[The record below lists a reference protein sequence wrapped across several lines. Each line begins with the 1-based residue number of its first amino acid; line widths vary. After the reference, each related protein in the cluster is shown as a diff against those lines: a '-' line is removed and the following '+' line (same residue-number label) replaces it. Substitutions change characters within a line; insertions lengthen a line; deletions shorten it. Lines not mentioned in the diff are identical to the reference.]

1 MKILTRCLLLLL
13 FITVNLFATESEA
26 VSTVGTLSSTAT
38 DVKDDNNLPAEYKLE
53 QNHPNPFNPTTTIS
67 YALPEGG
74 NVIIKIYDIN
84 GNEIKTLINKAQNAG
99 YYNVTFDASNLS
111 SGLYFYSIISGNFI
125 ATKKMMLLK

>member
-1 MKILTRCLLLLL
+1 MKILTRCLVLL

-26 VSTVGTLSSTAT
+26 ISTVGTLSSTAT

-67 YALPEGG
+67 YALPKQG
-74 NVIIKIYDIN
+74 NVIIKVYDIN
-84 GNEIKTLINKAQNAG
+84 GNEIKTLINKTQNAG

-111 SGLYFYSIISGNFI
+111 SGLYFYSIISETFI